1 MVDVDFSPRT
11 RAPVP
16 ATCWRTPGSDSHWLA
31 EFRGARPVLRFN
43 PDGRMGWLC
52 WHVAPRRQGRHEG
65 RWNTDGEVLARSC
78 CDQSCADV
86 PKLSASR
93 SRPPVPPRGL
103 ADEPCI
109 RLSGG

>member
-1 MVDVDFSPRT
+1 MGFGSLLMVCSLL
-11 RAPVP
+11 
-16 ATCWRTPGSDSHWLA
+16 ATHHCNPLPWVCGLLS
-31 EFRGARPVLRFN
+31 LRFN

-78 CDQSCADV
+78 CDRSCADV